1 MTAPTKSRR
10 RSGAPATRRSA
21 QAGTTVE
28 QEPQTTTGRTT
39 AQPETTPRRSSRGR
53 TTAAERAYAR
63 RAQRADLLQQRE
75 PKKPQAQVERTEAEV
90 KPKRL
95 LLRWPRSRASFVL
108 VMMGLL
114 AVGVAST
121 LWLTT
126 QAIAD
131 SYRLEQL
138 RTTNAGLAEAKDRLE
153 RDVAK
158 AQSPASLAPAAKQLG
173 MVPGGDPARIV
184 VGPDGK
190 TTVVG
195 EPTKAQPAAGS
206 TNETP
211 PQPGNTGQPASGQQE
226 GGIEGDLP
234 SAGQ

>member
-10 RSGAPATRRSA
+10 TGAETRRRA

-28 QEPQTTTGRTT
+28 PEPQITTTR
-39 AQPETTPRRSSRGR
+39 PEVSPRRATRGR

-63 RAQRADLLQQRE
+63 RAQRADLLRQR
-75 PKKPQAQVERTEAEV
+75 A
-90 KPKRL
+90 PKRPVAEPEPL
-95 LLRWPRSRASFVL
+95 AAKQVRTRLKLRWPRSRASFVL

-138 RTTNAGLAEAKDRLE
+138 RTTNAGLAESKDRLE

-173 MVPGGDPARIV
+173 MVPAGDPARVV
-184 VGPDGK
+184 VGQDGK
-190 TTVVG
+190 TRVVG
-195 EPTKAQPAAGS
+195 EPQKAQS
-206 TNETP
+206 ETP
-211 PQPGNTGQPASGQQE
+211 DDVTAPTAPPAGPSE
-226 GGIEGDLP
+226 GGLEGDLAGTP
-234 SAGQ
+234 AGTGAGQ